1 MCVLNFDI
9 YSHLKGLII
18 DILTNDVWKK
28 KGILFKVH
36 VSASDK
42 ETFFIESINNL

>member
-9 YSHLKGLII
+9 YFQIAHLRGLII
-18 DILTNDVWKK
+18 YILTNDVWKK
-28 KGILFKVH
+28 KGILLKVH

-42 ETFFIESINNL
+42 EAFLCRV